1 MRSPLPAVDAA
12 RAEIRRARP
21 LLGTVVEIG
30 LCAAG
35 PEGPLHAAID
45 AAFAAIERVQALMS
59 YHDPDS
65 ELSRLNRDA
74 VHGARQVDAHTYR
87 VLQAALRLARSSG
100 GAFDPCVAPQLES
113 WGYLPHGDG
122 KADAAASWRDVEL
135 TADGKVRFLRPL
147 RLDLGGIAKG
157 YAVDLAVQSLQ
168 TLERADIIVNAG
180 GDLRVAGAHPQ
191 TIHLRHPRMPAAAA
205 HQVSL
210 HNAALATS
218 AAYFSR
224 RCPEGR
230 LVSAL
235 VNPRS
240 QEPYVGNRSI
250 TVRAADCMTADALTK
265 VTLFAAGS
273 IAARSL
279 SECGA
284 QAFILEDSPPVE
296 GRVAA
301 GERRARLRQPVLVP
315 GAPVPEVKQA
325 VDRIQQFEQ
334 LQAP

>member
-1 MRSPLPAVDAA
+1 MQSPSPAADAV
-12 RAEIRRARP
+12 RTVIRRARP
-21 LLGTVVEIG
+21 LLGTVVDIG

-65 ELSRLNRDA
+65 ELSQLNRDA

-100 GAFDPCVAPQLES
+100 GAFDPCVAPKLES
-113 WGYLPHGDG
+113 WGYLPRAAGRV
-122 KADAAASWRDVEL
+122 DAAASWRDVEL
-135 TADGKVRFLRPL
+135 AADGKVRFLRPL

-168 TLERADIIVNAG
+168 TVEGADIIVNAG
-180 GDLRVAGAHPQ
+180 GDLRVAGPNPQ
-191 TIHLRHPRMPAAAA
+191 TIHLRHPCMPAAAA
-205 HQVSL
+205 HPVRL
-210 HNAALATS
+210 HDAALATS
-218 AAYFSR
+218 GAYYSR
-224 RCPEGR
+224 RCAQGR
-230 LVSAL
+230 TVSAL
-235 VNPRS
+235 VNPGK
-240 QEPYVGNRSI
+240 QQPYVGERSI
-250 TVRAADCMTADALTK
+250 SVRAADCMSADALTK
-265 VTLFAAGS
+265 VTLFAARR
-273 IAARSL
+273 IAARCL
-279 SECGA
+279 AACGA
-284 QAFILEDSPPVE
+284 QAFILVASAVE

-301 GERRARLRQPVLVP
+301 GERRTRLRQPVLVP

>member
-1 MRSPLPAVDAA
+1 MRSPSPAVEAA
-12 RAEIRRARP
+12 RTEIRRARP

-30 LCAAG
+30 LSAPG

-59 YHDPDS
+59 YHDPGS
-65 ELSRLNRDA
+65 ELSRLNREA
-74 VHGARQVDAHTYR
+74 AHGARQVDAHTYR
-87 VLQAALRLARSSG
+87 VLQSALRLARLSG
-100 GAFDPCVAPQLES
+100 GAFDPCVAPRLES
-113 WGYLPHGDG
+113 WGYLPPASGR
-122 KADAAASWRDVEL
+122 ADAAAGWRDVEL
-135 TADGKVRFLRPL
+135 AAGRHVRFLRPL

-157 YAVDLAVQSLQ
+157 YAVDLAVQ
-168 TLERADIIVNAG
+168 TLRMRQNADIIVNAG
-180 GDLRVAGAHPQ
+180 GDLRVAGPHAQ
-191 TIHLRHPRMPAAAA
+191 TIQLRHPCMPGAAA
-205 HQVSL
+205 HPITL

-218 AAYFSR
+218 GAYFSR
-224 RCPEGR
+224 RFSEGR
-230 LVSAL
+230 AVSAL

-240 QEPYVGNRSI
+240 AEPYVGDRSI

-265 VTLFAAGS
+265 VTLFAARPM
-273 IAARSL
+273 AARCL
-279 SECGA
+279 SQCGA
-284 QAFILEDSPPVE
+284 QAFILEASPAVE

-325 VDRIQQFEQ
+325 VDHIQQLEQ